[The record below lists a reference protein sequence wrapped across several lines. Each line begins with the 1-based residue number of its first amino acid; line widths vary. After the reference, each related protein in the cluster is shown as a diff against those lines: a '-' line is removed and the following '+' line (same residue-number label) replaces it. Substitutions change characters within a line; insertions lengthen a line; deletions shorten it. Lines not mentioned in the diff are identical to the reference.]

1 MSITISQQFRRIKS
15 VSGQI
20 WSDHLVV
27 VVAGVA
33 PQLLGDLLERAGD
46 RAAGGHRAGTER
58 GELELAS
65 PRCDHPS
72 IKSDILARLL

>member
-1 MSITISQQFRRIKS
+1 M
-15 VSGQI
+15 
-20 WSDHLVV
+20 

-46 RAAGGHRAGTER
+46 RAAGGHRAGER
-58 GELELAS
+58 RELELAS

-72 IKSDILARLL
+72 IKSDILARLLRLGLQ